1 MRRSPLLVSAILHLL
16 VMSVL
21 LSVPVLSPSKT
32 PPVHEPEA
40 IKVRHRVFL
49 PPAERLHRI
58 APRSPAPAPTPPPVK
73 DRMSLGAPS
82 IVPAK
87 GPLELRREDDLTN
100 QPKGHRD
107 AGSLL
112 AAPPA
117 PTQSAE
123 STGRGSPGQPQ
134 GLRYPVGA
142 GPEAPHGEEHPEP
155 SIGDSL
161 RQLDRRLSLGGG
173 PPGLETGTG
182 RQMGP
187 LFFDPQGADFTAS
200 INHFKN
206 EVYRNWV
213 VPQSALFGYARGHVS
228 FEFTVERDGRVS
240 VVRMTES
247 SGTPA
252 LDRAAQNALSSSR
265 LLPLPADFAPP
276 DVTMQVTFYYS
287 EEPKDA

>member
-1 MRRSPLLVSAILHLL
+1 
-16 VMSVL
+16 MSVL
-21 LSVPVLSPSKT
+21 LSFPVVSPSKT
-32 PPVHEPEA
+32 PPLHEPEA
-40 IKVRHRVFL
+40 IEVRERVFL

-58 APRSPAPAPTPPPVK
+58 VPRSPAPAPTPPPQPREAK
-73 DRMSLGAPS
+73 DRVSIGAPS
-82 IVPAK
+82 ILRAK

-107 AGSLL
+107 ARSLL
-112 AAPPA
+112 AAPPGAPA

-123 STGRGSPGQPQ
+123 SAGPGSPGQPK

-187 LFFDPQGADFTAS
+187 LFFDPQGADFTAW

-213 VPQSALFGYARGHVS
+213 VPQSALFGYAKGHVS
-228 FEFTVERDGRVS
+228 FEFTVESDGRVI
-240 VVRMTES
+240 VLRMTES

-252 LDRAAQNALSSSR
+252 FDRAAQNALRSSR
-265 LLPLPADFAPP
+265 LLALPADFAPP
-276 DVTMQVTFYYS
+276 NVTMQVTFYYS